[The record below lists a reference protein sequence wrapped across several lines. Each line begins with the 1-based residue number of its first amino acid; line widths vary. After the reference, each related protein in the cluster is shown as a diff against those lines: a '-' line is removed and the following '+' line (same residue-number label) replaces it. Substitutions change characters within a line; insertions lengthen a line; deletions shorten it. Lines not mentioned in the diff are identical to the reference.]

1 MFTKGIIRTKRNKL
15 YPNIHI
21 KKEGGQKVFFEG
33 KLQQKVYIYI
43 VYIQKESKK
52 SKIRGLSF
60 GNPTIV
66 LW

>member
-1 MFTKGIIRTKRNKL
+1 M
-15 YPNIHI
+15 Y
-21 KKEGGQKVFFEG
+21 KKEGWQKVFFEG

-52 SKIRGLSF
+52 GKIRGLSY
-60 GNPTIV
+60 GNPTVI